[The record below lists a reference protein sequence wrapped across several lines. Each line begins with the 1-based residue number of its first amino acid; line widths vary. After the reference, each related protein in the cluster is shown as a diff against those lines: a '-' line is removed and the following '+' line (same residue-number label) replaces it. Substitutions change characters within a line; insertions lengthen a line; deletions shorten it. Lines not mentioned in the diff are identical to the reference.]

1 MILSFLRSNKS
12 EKQIFSFFPMYYI
25 GIVPPYQLYFPT
37 TQEKI
42 YLLSQDSLCNK
53 NGEEQLI
60 NSGLS

>member
-1 MILSFLRSNKS
+1 
-12 EKQIFSFFPMYYI
+12 MYCI
-25 GIVPPYQLYFPT
+25 GIVLPPYQLYNYT
-37 TQEKI
+37 REKI